1 MRILITGASGFIG
14 SELVSFFTHYN
25 HELVRLIRP
34 GSQTLTGKVIQADL
48 EKDKIPLADLE
59 DFDVVIHLAGENIT
73 NKKWTEKQ
81 KKKIYDSRVLA
92 TQNLANAVANLTHAP
107 KLFISASA
115 IGYYGDRPDEYINET
130 SVSIKGDFLSDT
142 CKDWEQA
149 TEILSRKGIRTVN
162 ARFGLV
168 IGARGGL
175 IKKLKPIFN
184 LGLGGVIGSGKQLM
198 SWIAIDDLVYAMNY
212 IIHNE
217 SISGPVNF
225 TAPKSISNREFTH
238 AFAKSL
244 SRPVFMSIPSFVLK
258 LIFGEMA
265 DSLLLSSCRVRPYKL
280 LDNGYEFA
288 YPEIDSA
295 LTPL

>member
-14 SELVSFFTHYN
+14 SELVSFFTHQGN
-25 HELVRLIRP
+25 QVIKLVRS
-34 GSQTLTGKVIQADL
+34 GSKTESRELIQADL
-48 EKDKIPLADLE
+48 EKNQIRLEDLE
-59 DFDVVIHLAGENIT
+59 NFDVIIHLSGENIT

-92 TQNLANAVANLTHAP
+92 TSNLANAVANLVEPP

-130 SVSIKGDFLSDT
+130 SVSVKGDFLSDT
-142 CKDWEQA
+142 CQDWEQA
-149 TEILSRKGIRTVN
+149 TQILSDKGIRTIN

-175 IKKLKPIFN
+175 VKKLKPLFN
-184 LGLGGVIGSGKQLM
+184 FGFGGVIGSGKQLM
-198 SWIAIDDLVYAMNY
+198 SWIAIDDLVYAINY

-217 SISGPVNF
+217 SITGPVNF
-225 TAPKSISNREFTH
+225 TSPKSISNLEFTH

-244 SRPVFMSIPSFVLK
+244 SRPVFMSIPSFALK
-258 LIFGEMA
+258 LMFGEMA
-265 DSLLLSSCRVRPYKL
+265 DSLLLASCRAKPNKL
-280 LDNGYEFA
+280 TENGYEFA
-288 YPEIDSA
+288 YPEIHGA
-295 LTPL
+295 LAAL